1 MKNEGLHTEQEDRKR
16 SSGWGLKKQLII
28 LALIPALIV
37 GGFMSIL
44 LIREFEAKKH
54 ADQIRGIADYMVVA
68 SQVVHQLQRERV
80 ASVGY
85 LASNGDRMT
94 GIMEKQ
100 RRLTN
105 KYFSVLNNDIKSLDI
120 MMPEM
125 DGYEAIGEIRKQK
138 KFKKLPIIALTA
150 KAMKGDRSKCIEAGA
165 NDYLAKP
172 FEIDRLFSMLRVW
185 LY

>member
-1 MKNEGLHTEQEDRKR
+1 MKAEGLHTKQKDHKR

-44 LIREFEAKKH
+44 LLHEFEAKKH
-54 ADQIRGIADYMVVA
+54 TDQIRNIADYMVAA

-85 LASNGDRMT
+85 ISSNGDRMT
-94 GIMEKQ
+94 GMMEKQ
-100 RRLTN
+100 RRLTD

-120 MMPEM
+120 KNL
-125 DGYEAIGEIRKQK
+125 GYKFARRANTSSRSFWKLPSIRKK
-138 KFKKLPIIALTA
+138 ISSLSI
-150 KAMKGDRSKCIEAGA
+150 SKDESNKSKEPLKNI
-165 NDYLAKP
+165 
-172 FEIDRLFSMLRVW
+172 
-185 LY
+185 

>member
-120 MMPEM
+120 KNL
-125 DGYEAIGEIRKQK
+125 GY
-138 KFKKLPIIALTA
+138 KFARQVNTSSRNFWKLPSVREKVPIEDFLTRPHCFCTVS
-150 KAMKGDRSKCIEAGA
+150 KQTFLKRNKRSLE
-165 NDYLAKP
+165 
-172 FEIDRLFSMLRVW
+172 
-185 LY
+185 